1 MIFSTKTLYYEKVAK
16 KLNNTLLQAKTYWSI
31 VKIFYNDKII
41 PIIPPVLID
50 KKCAIDIETKAN
62 IFNKFFAEMDT
73 LLKNDS
79 VLPNS
84 QPQSRLCSLDL
95 FKDEILKIIRAL
107 NKNKA
112 HGHDG
117 ISNCMIKICGK
128 SLLKSLTL
136 LFEYLIKKSC
146 YLDIWKRSNIIP
158 VHKKNDKQLVTNY
171 RPISPLLLIF
181 GEIFENIMFHRIYN
195 FLLEENLLNPS
206 QSGLRTSDSCV
217 NQLIA
222 ITHEIFGAFNDNPPL
237 AVRSFFLDIS
247 KASLRRK

>member
-1 MIFSTKTLYYEKVAK
+1 M
-16 KLNNTLLQAKTYWSI
+16 QAKTYWSI

-41 PIIPPVLID
+41 PIIPPLLID
-50 KKCAIDIETKAN
+50 KKCVIDLETKAN
-62 IFNKFFAEMDT
+62 IFNKFFAENDI

-79 VLPNS
+79 VLPKS

-95 FKDEILKIIRAL
+95 NKDEILKIIRAL

-112 HGHDG
+112 HGHDD
-117 ISNCMIKICGK
+117 ISNSMISDK

-136 LFEYLIKKSC
+136 LFEYSIKKYC
-146 YLDIWKRSNIIP
+146 YLDIWKRSNVIP
-158 VHKKNDKQLVTNY
+158 VYKKNDKQLVTNY
-171 RPISPLLLIF
+171 RPISLLLIF
-181 GEIFENIMFHRIYN
+181 GEIFENTMFHRIYN

-237 AVRSFFLDIS
+237 AVRSVFLDIS
-247 KASLRRK
+247 KASLHKK